1 MNTSRNSITSMP
13 YRLKAR
19 RSGIDTGNE
28 LVVFMHA
35 DCPVCRSEGLRAHT
49 RVHLS
54 FNHHQIVATAHHVF
68 GDMVELDEIALS
80 ESAWQQLD
88 PKPGELLALAH
99 APALP
104 SLSAVRGKIYGER
117 FKGTDLDEIIADIVD
132 GHYSDIHSAAFL
144 STCAARS
151 MDTAEVAAL
160 TRAMVAT
167 GDRLTWEFPLVAD
180 KHCVGGLPGNRTTP
194 IVVAIVAA
202 HGVPIPKTSSRAI
215 TSPAGTADVMG
226 TLTKVDMTL
235 SEIRKVV
242 EQEAGCLVWGGSV
255 RLSPADDKLIRIE
268 RALDIDGPGQ
278 LVASVLSKK
287 IAAGATHAVIDFPV
301 GPTAKIRSN
310 EDADHL
316 IGLANAVAERFG
328 LEIMAIRTDGTQPVG
343 RGIGPALEAR
353 DVLDV
358 LQGKPDAPK
367 DLRMRAVALAGALLE
382 FTGAV
387 AAGKGVTEADEAIS
401 DGRAWTKFQH
411 ICEAQGGL
419 REPPIPD
426 LSKEIQV
433 PASGMVTA
441 IDNRKLAMVAKLAGA
456 PEAVAAGVTIPVRVG
471 DKVAKGETVFTIH
484 AESRG
489 GLHYALANMAPVEEI
504 IQLEG
509 PE

>member
-1 MNTSRNSITSMP
+1 MNSPQNTTAQMP

-49 RVHLS
+49 RVLLS

-68 GDMVELDEIALS
+68 SDMVDLDEIALS
-80 ESAWQQLD
+80 ESAWRHLD
-88 PKPGELLALAH
+88 PKPGELLTLSH

-117 FKGTDLDEIIADIVD
+117 FKGTDLDEIITDIVA

-144 STCAARS
+144 STCAARG
-151 MDTAEVAAL
+151 MDTGEVAAM

-202 HGVPIPKTSSRAI
+202 YGVPIPKTSSRAI
-215 TSPAGTADVMG
+215 TSPAGTADVMA
-226 TLTKVDMTL
+226 TLTQVDLGL
-235 SEIRKVV
+235 SDIRKVV

-255 RLSPADDKLIRIE
+255 RLSPADDQLIRIE

-287 IAAGATHAVIDFPV
+287 IAAGATHVVIDFPV
-301 GPTAKIRSN
+301 GPTAKIRSD

-316 IGLANAVAERFG
+316 IGLTEAVAERFG
-328 LEIMAIRTDGTQPVG
+328 LQVKAIRTDGTQPVG

-353 DVLDV
+353 DVLNV
-358 LQGKPDAPK
+358 LQGKPDAPQ
-367 DLRMRAVALAGALLE
+367 DLRARAVALAGALLE
-382 FTGAV
+382 FSGVVAEGTGT
-387 AAGKGVTEADEAIS
+387 TEADAAII
-401 DGRAWTKFQH
+401 DGRAWAKFQH

-426 LSKEIQV
+426 LSKDIQA
-433 PASGMVTA
+433 PASGVVTA

-456 PEAVAAGVTIPVRVG
+456 PEAVAAGVTIHVRVG
-471 DKVAKGETVFTIH
+471 DQVEKGQTAFTIH

-489 GLHYALANMAPVEEI
+489 GLHYSLANMAPFEEI
-504 IQLEG
+504 IRLG
-509 PE
+509 VPE